1 MSNQTTQTAVQL
13 IMRFSKAFDVKLE
26 QESKIPLSQVQFIAL
41 EYIHNNGSIPMKA
54 LAEHLSITPAST
66 STMVKKLEAMGYIT
80 RTPDEYDGR
89 VSRLSLCQEGIE
101 IYKAC
106 YIEAGQIVEFFLN
119 RLEEDEREQ
128 LVNILQKM
136 LQSED

>member
-13 IMRFSKAFDVKLE
+13 IMKFSKVFDAKLE

-41 EYIHNNGSIPMKA
+41 EYIFDNGSIPMKA

-66 STMVKKLEAMGYIT
+66 STMVKKLEAIGYII
-80 RTPDEYDGR
+80 RTPDEHDGR
-89 VSRLSLCQEGIE
+89 VSRLSLSQQGIE

-119 RLEEDEREQ
+119 RLEENEREQ

-136 LQSED
+136 LETKG